1 MTRFSTDVDGL
12 MEMVGYGLMI
22 VVYAGGMLAF
32 IIPTMFF
39 IDWKISLVALLPMLF
54 MTLCIFF
61 IGRKQDKA
69 IDANRE
75 AVAQLNNEVLEVIE
89 GIRVTRAY
97 SKKGSISSSYQAIGS
112 RWGSH
117 HFLAIIV

>member
-1 MTRFSTDVDGL
+1 M
-12 MEMVGYGLMI
+12 YI
-22 VVYAGGMLAF
+22 
-32 IIPTMFF
+32 
-39 IDWKISLVALLPMLF
+39 
-54 MTLCIFF
+54 F

-97 SKKGSISSSYQAIGS
+97 SKKQIKRLNFKLVPSNWLKVGIASLPCN
-112 RWGSH
+112 H
-117 HFLAIIV
+117 CIIH

>member
-1 MTRFSTDVDGL
+1 M
-12 MEMVGYGLMI
+12 YI
-22 VVYAGGMLAF
+22 
-32 IIPTMFF
+32 
-39 IDWKISLVALLPMLF
+39 
-54 MTLCIFF
+54 F

-97 SKKGSISSSYQAIGS
+97 SKKQIKGSISSSYQAIGS